1 MSQAGH
7 ADSHAH
13 HAHQAPTGFLRRY
26 VFSLDHKVIGNQYW
40 WLGLIAVF
48 IGMTLSVLMRY
59 QLAYPGTKPP
69 FFGEVMTPEQ
79 YLALVTMHGTIMV
92 FFVLTTVPQSGFGN
106 SILPIQIG
114 AADMAF
120 PVLNMLSFWT
130 TFISFAVMIAAFFVT
145 AGAPIGGWTVYAPL
159 SALGEAAGPGQGMGM
174 NLWIISIFIFCVAS
188 LMGAL
193 NFIVTTLDL
202 RTKGMTLMR
211 LPLTVWA
218 WFVTAI
224 LGLLAFAVLMGACV
238 LLMLDRVGGTSFFI
252 PEGIVLGG
260 KVVNHKGGS
269 PLLWQHLFWFFGHPE
284 VYIAILPGMG
294 IASQVLSNFCRKPI
308 FGYRAMVWAILGIA
322 ILSTSVWGHHMFL
335 SGMSPYTGFAFSLL
349 TVAIG
354 VPSAIKTF
362 NWLGTIYGGRVQF
375 TTANLFALGFVSLF
389 VTGGITGIFLAQPTV
404 DLPLHD
410 THFVVAHFHLVM
422 GVAAIFG
429 MFAGT
434 FYWFPKLYG
443 RMLSEG
449 LGKLH
454 FWITLV
460 GVYCIFFPMHFQGIA
475 GQPRRYYDI
484 SAYKYLAEM
493 PAVHHFVSIAAFV
506 TAGAQLIFLVNVFWS
521 LAKGRQAGM
530 NPWRATTLEWTVPSP
545 PPHDNFGGPAPEVFH
560 GAFEYSVPGAKE
572 DFVLQSERSV
582 PVGKH

>member
-1 MSQAGH
+1 MSESAGAGH
-7 ADSHAH
+7 HE
-13 HAHQAPTGFLRRY
+13 APAGFLRKW
-26 VFSLDHKVIGNQYW
+26 VFSLDHKVIGAQYW
-40 WLGLIAVF
+40 WLGLIAVYV
-48 IGMTLSVLMRY
+48 GMVLSLYMRF
-59 QLAYPGTKPP
+59 QLAWPGRKMPLVGT
-69 FFGEVMTPEQ
+69 VMLPEQ

-130 TFISFAVMIAAFFVT
+130 TFVSFAVMIASFFVT

-159 SALGEAAGPGQGMGM
+159 SALGESAGPGQGMGM

-202 RTKGMTLMR
+202 RTKGLSLMR

-218 WFVTAI
+218 WFTTAI

-252 PEGIVLGG
+252 PAGLVLGG

-294 IASQVLSNFCRKPI
+294 IASQVLSTFCRKPI
-308 FGYRAMVWAILGIA
+308 FGYRAMVFAILGIA
-322 ILSTSVWGHHMFL
+322 VLSTSVWGHHMFL
-335 SGMSPYTGFAFSLL
+335 SGMNPYTAFAFSIL

-362 NWLGTIYGGRVQF
+362 NWLGTIWRGRVQF
-375 TTANLFALGFVSLF
+375 ATANLFAIGFVSLF
-389 VTGGITGIFLAQPTV
+389 VTGGITGIFLAQPAV

-434 FYWFPKLYG
+434 FYWFPKIYG
-443 RMLSEG
+443 RMMNET
-449 LGKLH
+449 LGRIH

-460 GVYCIFFPMHFQGIA
+460 GVYCIFFPLHFQGIA
-475 GQPRRYYDI
+475 GQPRRYYSI
-484 SAYKYLAEM
+484 EAYQFLKAM
-493 PAVHHFVSIAAFV
+493 PAIHHFVSISAIVTIAAQTLF
-506 TAGAQLIFLVNVFWS
+506 LINIFWS
-521 LAKGRQAGM
+521 LAKGRRAEM
-530 NPWRATTLEWTVPSP
+530 NPWRCTTLEWTVPSP
-545 PPHDNFGGPAPEVFH
+545 PPHDNFGGHPPQVYR
-560 GAFEYSVPGAKE
+560 GAYEYSVPGARE
-572 DFVLQSERSV
+572 DFVLQSEAEA
-582 PVGKH
+582 PVSRH